1 MSERET
7 ERMRGEGV
15 GEWKGGGRDVIDEGK
30 SDFENIELNSFFNV
44 KEARVEGRQ
53 IRVKYREQDRNKEI
67 R

>member
-1 MSERET
+1 M
-7 ERMRGEGV
+7 
-15 GEWKGGGRDVIDEGK
+15 IDEGK

-53 IRVKYREQDRNKEI
+53 IRIKYRGQDRNKEI